1 MVLKGHTS
9 FLSLEYDGEALSH
22 RSRRVARIMDCEIQ
36 NSGACGHRAITVVR
50 DGRHHEYASLCMYVS
65 SRSVSFFLKRR

>member
-22 RSRRVARIMDCEIQ
+22 RSRRVARIMDSEIQ
-36 NSGACGHRAITVVR
+36 NSGACNHSAITVGR
-50 DGRHHEYASLCMYVS
+50 DGRPHEYTGLCMYAS
-65 SRSVSFFLKRR
+65 ARSVSFFLKRR